1 MHSPR
6 GERKQRESF
15 SVKWKQ
21 VRIGVAALGCVMLI
35 TLLGVYAYA
44 CTYVYLQP
52 SLPTSAQMRNVALKV
67 PLRIYTS
74 TGDLIA
80 QIGAQQRTPVR
91 YDQIP
96 TVVRDAFLAA
106 EDHRFFQESGISLV
120 SIARAALIDLIAGKK
135 VQGGSTITMQAAR
148 NVFLTLDKTFR
159 RKLQESFVT
168 YEMDHEFT
176 KQEIFQLYLN
186 VIFFGQRSYGV
197 AAAAQTYFGKSLDQL
212 TVAEAATLAGI
223 PQAPS
228 LYNPII
234 HPHLAAAR
242 RRYVLQRMLDLGYID
257 AATAQAADDTPVD
270 ASAHAPHVDVN
281 APYVAEMVRQ
291 QMEQWYGPAA
301 ETAGYRVY
309 TTIDGRLQDLA
320 NRAVQLGLLEY
331 DRQQGYRGPI
341 GRTVLAAGA
350 TAAQLEQLVDEYT
363 PIGMLSPAVVVKLGT
378 QDAEV
383 YVRSRGFADIDWSGL
398 SWARKSSGEYA
409 QGPAPKTAAD
419 VLARGD
425 VVYVVADETGH
436 AQLAQVPQAQSA
448 FVALDPD
455 DGAIAAL
462 VGGFDYYSNKFN
474 RATQALR
481 QPGSGFKPFYY
492 SAALADGL
500 TPASTFLNAPVVVGG
515 EGLEA
520 TWRPENDTRSFS
532 GPVRLRVALAHSLN
546 LVSIRLLRDLGLP
559 YVTQYAGR
567 FGFDPKTLPQ
577 NLTLALGTL
586 PVTPLQMATAYSVFA
601 NGGFKVDPYYID
613 HVEDASGKVVWQA
626 APRLACVLCQ
636 QPASL
641 SDLKPEPTPAALLA
655 EADALRG
662 GPGPLPPDRL
672 APQVISPQNDYL
684 MTSML
689 KDVIRFGT
697 GVRALSLNRD
707 DIAGK
712 TGTSNDYR
720 DAWFNGFTPE
730 LEATVWVG
738 YDDDRPLGA
747 GDEGAHT
754 ALPIWIHFMRYALEG
769 VPQWER
775 PMPSGIV
782 TLRISPQT
790 GALVSDESP
799 DGISEVFM
807 ANHLPTAM
815 PGAGTAAPGT
825 QSSSGTPTQS
835 SADSIF

>member
-1 MHSPR
+1 
-6 GERKQRESF
+6 
-15 SVKWKQ
+15 
-21 VRIGVAALGCVMLI
+21 MLI
-35 TLLGVYAYA
+35 TLLGLYVYA
-44 CTYVYLQP
+44 CSYVYLQP
-52 SLPTSAQMRNVALKV
+52 SLPTSAQMRNVELKV

-96 TVVRDAFLAA
+96 PLVREAFLAA
-106 EDHRFFQESGISLV
+106 EDHRFFQEGGFSFLGL
-120 SIARAALIDLIAGKK
+120 ARSALIDAITGRFA
-135 VQGGSTITMQAAR
+135 QGGSTITMQTAR

-159 RKLQESFVT
+159 RKLQESFVVF
-168 YEMDHEFT
+168 EMDHEFT

-197 AAAAQTYFGKSLDQL
+197 AAAAQTYFGKGLDQL
-212 TVAEAATLAGI
+212 TVPEAAMLAGI

-242 RRYVLQRMLDLGYID
+242 RAYVLQRMLDLGYID
-257 AATAQAADDTPVD
+257 AATAETADHTPID
-270 ASAHAPHVDVN
+270 ASAHAPHVDVS

-309 TTIDGRLQDLA
+309 TTIDGRLQPLA

-331 DRQQGYRGPI
+331 DRQQGYRGPV
-341 GRTVLAAGA
+341 GRTVLGA
-350 TAAQLEQLVDEYT
+350 SVTPAQLEQLVDEYT
-363 PIGMLSPAVVVKLGT
+363 PIGMLSPAVVVKVGT
-378 QDAEV
+378 QDAGV

-398 SWARKSSGEYA
+398 SWARKASGEGA
-409 QGPAPKTAAD
+409 SGPAPKTAAD
-419 VLARGD
+419 VVARGD
-425 VVYVVADETGH
+425 VVYVVADKEGH
-436 AQLAQVPQAQSA
+436 AQLAQVPLAQSA
-448 FVALDPD
+448 LVAVDPN

-492 SAALADGL
+492 SAALEDGF

-515 EGLEA
+515 VGLEA

-559 YVTQYAGR
+559 YVSQYVGR
-567 FGFDPKTLPQ
+567 FGFDPKSLPQ

-586 PVTPLQMATAYSVFA
+586 PATPLQMATAYSVFA
-601 NGGFKVDPYYID
+601 NGGFRVQPYYID
-613 HVEDASGKVVWQA
+613 RVEDASGKAVWQA
-626 APRLACVLCQ
+626 APRIACALCAD
-636 QPASL
+636 PASL
-641 SDLKPEPTPAALLA
+641 DDLKPAPNTAALLA

-662 GPGPLPPDRL
+662 GDGPLPPDRL

-684 MTSML
+684 MTSMM
-689 KDVIRFGT
+689 KDVIRYGT
-697 GVRALSLNRD
+697 AVRALSLNRN

-720 DAWFNGFTPE
+720 DAWFNGFTPQ

-738 YDDDRPLGA
+738 YDDNRPLGA

-754 ALPIWIHFMRYALEG
+754 ALPIWIHFMRYALQG
-769 VPQWER
+769 VPQWQR
-775 PMPSGIV
+775 AMPTGIV
-782 TLRISPQT
+782 TLRVSPQS
-790 GALVSDESP
+790 GALVSDENP
-799 DGISEVFM
+799 EGMPEVFM
-807 ANHLPTAM
+807 ANHLPTAAP
-815 PGAGTAAPGT
+815 PGQGSTAQGT
-825 QSSSGTPTQS
+825 QTQS
-835 SADSIF
+835 GAESIF

>member
-1 MHSPR
+1 M
-6 GERKQRESF
+6 
-15 SVKWKQ
+15 KWKQ
-21 VRIGVAALGCVMLI
+21 VRIGVAALGGVMLI
-35 TLLGVYAYA
+35 TLLGLYMYA
-44 CTYVYLQP
+44 CSYLYLQP

-80 QIGAQQRTPVR
+80 QIGTQQRTPVR

-96 TVVRDAFLAA
+96 PLVREAFLSA
-106 EDHRFFQESGISLV
+106 EDHRFFQEGGFSFLGL
-120 SIARAALIDLIAGKK
+120 ARSAIVDAITGHFA
-135 VQGGSTITMQAAR
+135 QGGSTITMQTAR
-148 NVFLTLDKTFR
+148 NVFLTLDKTWR
-159 RKLQESFVT
+159 RKLQESYVVF
-168 YEMDHEFT
+168 EMDHEFT

-186 VIFFGQRSYGV
+186 YIFFGQRSYGV
-197 AAAAQTYFGKSLDQL
+197 AAAAQTYFGKSLEQL
-212 TVAEAATLAGI
+212 TVPEAAMLAGI

-242 RRYVLQRMLDLGYID
+242 RAYVLQRMLDLGYID
-257 AATAQAADDTPVD
+257 AATAQAANHTPID

-309 TTIDGRLQDLA
+309 TTVDGRLQALA
-320 NRAVQLGLLEY
+320 NRAVQLGLIEY
-331 DRQQGYRGPI
+331 DRQQGWRGPI
-341 GRTVLAAGA
+341 GRTVLTADA

-363 PIGMLSPAVVVKLGT
+363 PIGILSPAVVVKLGN

-383 YVRSRGFADIDWSGL
+383 YVRSRGFAAIDWNGL
-398 SWARKSSGEYA
+398 SWARKTVGEDA
-409 QGPAPKTAAD
+409 LGANPKTAAD
-419 VLARGD
+419 VLAQGD
-425 VVYVVADETGH
+425 VVYVVADKQGH

-448 FVALDPD
+448 FVALDPN
-455 DGAIAAL
+455 DGAVAAL
-462 VGGFDYYSNKFN
+462 VGGFDYFSNKFD
-474 RATQALR
+474 RAVQALR
-481 QPGSGFKPFYY
+481 LPGSGFKPFFY
-492 SAALADGL
+492 SSALEDGF
-500 TPASTFLNAPVVVGG
+500 TPASTLLNAPVVVGG
-515 EGLEA
+515 NGLET

-559 YVTQYAGR
+559 YVSQYVSR

-586 PVTPLQMATAYSVFA
+586 PATPLQMAAAYSVFA

-613 HVEDASGKVVWQA
+613 RVEDASGKVVFQA
-626 APRLACVLCQ
+626 APRIACALCA

-641 SDLKPEPTPAALLA
+641 SDLKPAPTAAALLA
-655 EADALRG
+655 EGDALRG
-662 GPGPLPPDRL
+662 GAGPLPPSRL

-684 MTSML
+684 MTSMM
-689 KDVIRFGT
+689 KDVIKYGT
-697 GVRALSLNRD
+697 AVRALSLNRA

-720 DAWFNGFTPE
+720 DAWFNGYTPE

-738 YDDDRPLGA
+738 YDDNRPLGA

-754 ALPIWIHFMRYALEG
+754 ALPIWMHFMRYALQG
-769 VPQWER
+769 VPQWQR
-775 PMPSGIV
+775 PMPTGIV
-782 TLRISPQT
+782 TLRVSPQS

-799 DGISEVFM
+799 DGIPEVFM
-807 ANHLPTAM
+807 ANHLPIVA
-815 PGAGTAAPGT
+815 PGAGSTAQGT
-825 QSSSGTPTQS
+825 QNQTTG
-835 SADSIF
+835 AESIF

>member
-6 GERKQRESF
+6 GERKQREQF

-21 VRIGVAALGCVMLI
+21 VRVPAAALGGVMLV
-35 TLLGVYAYA
+35 TLLALYVYA
-44 CTYVYLQP
+44 CSYVYLQP
-52 SLPTSAQMRNVALKV
+52 SLPTSAQMRSVELKV

-74 TGDLIA
+74 SGDLIA

-96 TVVRDAFLAA
+96 PLLRDAFLAA
-106 EDHRFFQESGISLV
+106 EDHRFFQESGISLL
-120 SIARAALIDLIAGKK
+120 SIARAAIVDLIAGKK

-148 NVFLTLDKTFR
+148 NMFLTLDKTFR
-159 RKLQESFVT
+159 RKLQETFVT

-176 KQEIFQLYLN
+176 KEEIFQLYLN
-186 VIFFGQRSYGV
+186 KIFFGQRSYGV
-197 AAAAQTYFGKSLDQL
+197 AAAAQTYFGKGLDQL

-234 HPHLAAAR
+234 HPHLAVAR
-242 RRYVLQRMLDLGYID
+242 RSYVLQRMLDLGYID
-257 AATAQAADDTPVD
+257 AATAQTANHTAMD
-270 ASAHAPHVDVN
+270 ARLHAPHVDVD
-281 APYVAEMVRQ
+281 APYMAEMVRQ
-291 QMEQWYGPAA
+291 QMERWYGPAA

-309 TTIDGRLQDLA
+309 TTVDGRLQALA
-320 NRAVQLGLLEY
+320 NRAVQLGLIEY
-331 DRQQGYRGPI
+331 DRQQGWRGPI
-341 GRTVLAAGA
+341 GRTVLAASA
-350 TAAQLEQLVDEYT
+350 TSAQLEQLVDEYT
-363 PIGMLSPAVVVKLGT
+363 PIGMLAPAVVVTVGT

-383 YVRSRGFADIDWSGL
+383 YVRSRGFADIDWNGL
-398 SWARKSSGEYA
+398 SWGRKALGEDA
-409 QGPAPKTAAD
+409 LGPNPKTAAD
-419 VLARGD
+419 VVARGD
-425 VVYVVADETGH
+425 VVYVVADKLGH
-436 AQLAQVPQAQSA
+436 AQLAQVPLAQSA
-448 FVALDPD
+448 FVALDPN

-462 VGGFDYYSNKFN
+462 VGGFDYFSNKFD
-474 RATQALR
+474 RAIQAERL
-481 QPGSGFKPFYY
+481 PGSGFKPFFY
-492 SAALADGL
+492 SAALDDGY
-500 TPASTFLNAPVVVGG
+500 TPASTLLNAPVVTGG

-546 LVSIRLLRDLGLP
+546 LVSIRLLRDIGLP
-559 YVTQYAGR
+559 YVSQYVSR

-586 PVTPLQMATAYSVFA
+586 RATPLQMATAYSVFA
-601 NGGFKVDPYYID
+601 NGGFKVEPYYLD
-613 HVEDASGKVVWQA
+613 RVEDSSGKVVWQA
-626 APRLACVLCQ
+626 AARIACAPCAHPATLA
-636 QPASL
+636 
-641 SDLKPEPTPAALLA
+641 DLKPAPTAAALLA
-655 EADALRG
+655 EGDALRG
-662 GPGPLPPDRL
+662 GMGALPPDRL

-684 MTSML
+684 MTSMM
-689 KDVIRFGT
+689 KDVIRYGT
-697 GVRALSLNRD
+697 AVKALSLNRD

-720 DAWFNGFTPE
+720 DAWFNGYTPQ

-754 ALPIWIHFMRYALEG
+754 ALPIWIHFMRYALQG
-769 VPQWER
+769 VPQWQR
-775 PMPSGIV
+775 PTPTGIV
-782 TLRISPQT
+782 TLRVSAQT

-799 DGISEVFM
+799 DGIAEVFM
-807 ANHLPTAM
+807 ANHLPTAA
-815 PGAGTAAPGT
+815 PGASAATPGR
-825 QSSSGTPTQS
+825 QTQS

>member
-1 MHSPR
+1 
-6 GERKQRESF
+6 
-15 SVKWKQ
+15 VKWKQ
-21 VRIGVAALGCVMLI
+21 VRIAAAALGGVMLV
-35 TLLGVYAYA
+35 TLLGLYLYA
-44 CTYVYLQP
+44 CSYLYLRP

-80 QIGAQQRTPVR
+80 QIGTQQRTPVR

-96 TVVRDAFLAA
+96 PLVREAFLSA
-106 EDHRFFQESGISLV
+106 EDHRFFQEGGFSFLGL
-120 SIARAALIDLIAGKK
+120 ARSAIVDAITGHFA
-135 VQGGSTITMQAAR
+135 QGGSTITMQTAR
-148 NVFLTLDKTFR
+148 NVFLTLDKTWR
-159 RKLQESFVT
+159 RKLQESYVVF
-168 YEMDHEFT
+168 EMDHEFT

-186 VIFFGQRSYGV
+186 YIFFGQRSYGV

-212 TVAEAATLAGI
+212 TVPEAAMLAGI

-242 RRYVLQRMLDLGYID
+242 RAYVLQRMLDLDYID
-257 AATAQAADDTPVD
+257 AATAQAANHTPIE

-309 TTIDGRLQDLA
+309 TTVDGRLQVLA
-320 NRAVQLGLLEY
+320 NRAVQLGLIEY
-331 DRQQGYRGPI
+331 DRQQGWRGPI
-341 GRTVLAAGA
+341 GRTVLTADA
-350 TAAQLEQLVDEYT
+350 TPTQLEQLVDEYT
-363 PIGMLSPAVVVKLGT
+363 PIGILSPAVVVKVGNH
-378 QDAEV
+378 DAKV
-383 YVRSRGFADIDWSGL
+383 YVRSRGFAEIDWDGL
-398 SWARKSSGEYA
+398 SWARKALGEDA
-409 QGPAPKTAAD
+409 LGANPKTAAD
-419 VLARGD
+419 VLAGGD
-425 VVYVVADETGH
+425 VVYVVADKEGH

-448 FVALDPD
+448 FIAMDPN

-462 VGGFDYYSNKFN
+462 VGGFDYFSNKFN
-474 RATQALR
+474 RAVQAQRL
-481 QPGSGFKPFYY
+481 PGSGFKPFFY
-492 SAALADGL
+492 SSALEDGF
-500 TPASTFLNAPVVVGG
+500 TPASTLLNAPVVVGG
-515 EGLEA
+515 NGLET

-559 YVTQYAGR
+559 YVSQYVSR

-586 PVTPLQMATAYSVFA
+586 PATPLQMATAYSVFA
-601 NGGFKVDPYYID
+601 NGGFKVDPYYVD
-613 HVEDASGKVVWQA
+613 RVEDASGKVVWQA
-626 APRLACVLCQ
+626 APRLACALCA

-641 SDLKPEPTPAALLA
+641 SDLKPAPTAAALLA
-655 EADALRG
+655 EGDALRG
-662 GPGPLPPDRL
+662 GAGPLPPSRL

-684 MTSML
+684 MTSMM
-689 KDVIRFGT
+689 KDVIKYGT
-697 GVRALSLNRD
+697 AVRALSLNRD

-720 DAWFNGFTPE
+720 DAWFNGYTPE

-738 YDDDRPLGA
+738 YDDNRPLGA

-754 ALPIWIHFMRYALEG
+754 ALPIWMHFMRYALQG
-769 VPQWER
+769 VPEWRR
-775 PMPSGIV
+775 PMPTGIV
-782 TLRISPQT
+782 TLRVSPQS

-799 DGISEVFM
+799 EGIPEVFM
-807 ANHLPTAM
+807 ANHLPTAA
-815 PGAGTAAPGT
+815 PGAGATAQGT
-825 QSSSGTPTQS
+825 QTQS
-835 SADSIF
+835 GAESIF

>member
-21 VRIGVAALGCVMLI
+21 VRIPVAALGGVMLI
-35 TLLGVYAYA
+35 TLLGVYLYA
-44 CTYVYLQP
+44 CSYVYLEP
-52 SLPTSAQMRNVALKV
+52 SLPTSAQMRNVELKV

-80 QIGAQQRTPVR
+80 QIGEQQRTPVR
-91 YDQIP
+91 YEQIP
-96 TVVRDAFLAA
+96 PLLRNAFLAA
-106 EDHRFFQESGISLV
+106 EDHRFFQESGISLLA
-120 SIARAALIDLIAGKK
+120 IARAALVDLIAGKK

-148 NVFLTLDKTFR
+148 NMFLTLDKTFR
-159 RKLQESFVT
+159 RKLQETFVT
-168 YEMDHEFT
+168 YAMDHEFT

-186 VIFFGQRSYGV
+186 KIFFGQRSYGV

-234 HPHLAAAR
+234 HPHLAEAR
-242 RRYVLQRMLDLGYID
+242 RSYVLTRMLALGYID
-257 AATAQAADDTPVD
+257 AATAEAADHSPMD
-270 ASAHAPHVDVN
+270 ASAHAPHVDVD

-309 TTIDGRLQDLA
+309 TSVDGRLQSLA
-320 NRAVQLGLLEY
+320 NRAVQLGLIEY
-331 DRQQGYRGPI
+331 DRQQGWRGPI
-341 GRTVLAAGA
+341 GRSVLGAGV
-350 TAAQLEQLVDEYT
+350 TPAQLEQLVDEYT
-363 PIGMLSPAVVVKLGT
+363 PIGMLSPAVVVKVGT
-378 QDAEV
+378 QDAGV
-383 YVRSRGFADIDWSGL
+383 YVRSRGFADVDWNGL
-398 SWARKSSGEYA
+398 SWARKSLGEDA
-409 QGPAPKTAAD
+409 LGPAPKTAAD

-425 VVYVVADETGH
+425 VVYVIADKEGH

-448 FVALDPD
+448 FVALDPN

-462 VGGFDYYSNKFN
+462 VGGFDYFSNQFD
-474 RATQALR
+474 RAVQAERL
-481 QPGSGFKPFYY
+481 PGSGFKPFYY
-492 SAALADGL
+492 SSALEDGF
-500 TPASTFLNAPVVVGG
+500 TPASALLNAPVVVGG
-515 EGLEA
+515 QGLEA

-559 YVTQYAGR
+559 YVSQFVSR

-613 HVEDASGKVVWQA
+613 RIVDASGKVIWQA
-626 APRLACVLCQ
+626 APRIACALCAE
-636 QPASL
+636 PASL
-641 SDLKPEPTPAALLA
+641 SELKPAPTAAALLA

-662 GPGPLPPDRL
+662 GTGPLPPDRL
-672 APQVISPQNDYL
+672 APEVISPQNDYL
-684 MTSML
+684 MTSMMR
-689 KDVIRFGT
+689 DVIKYGT
-697 GVRALSLNRD
+697 AVRALSLNRN

-738 YDDDRPLGA
+738 YDDNRPLGA

-754 ALPIWIHFMRYALEG
+754 ALPIWMHFMRYALQG
-769 VPQWER
+769 VPQWQR
-775 PMPSGIV
+775 PMPPGIV

-799 DGISEVFM
+799 EGIPEVFM
-807 ANHLPTAM
+807 ANHLPTAVAAA
-815 PGAGTAAPGT
+815 GAAAQGT
-825 QSSSGTPTQS
+825 QTQPG
-835 SADSIF
+835 ADSIF

>member
-6 GERKQRESF
+6 RERKQRESF
-15 SVKWKQ
+15 SVKWKH
-21 VRIGVAALGCVMLI
+21 VRIPAALLGGVMLV
-35 TLLGVYAYA
+35 TLLGVYLYA
-44 CTYVYLQP
+44 CSYVYLEP
-52 SLPTSAQMRNVALKV
+52 SLPTSAQMRNVELKV
-67 PLRIYTS
+67 PLRIYTA

-80 QIGAQQRTPVR
+80 QIGTQQRTPVR

-96 TVVRDAFLAA
+96 PLVREAFLAA
-106 EDHRFFQESGISLV
+106 EDHRFFQESGISLIG
-120 SIARAALIDLIAGKK
+120 IARSALVDLIAGKK
-135 VQGGSTITMQAAR
+135 VQGGSTITQQAAR
-148 NVFLTLDKTFR
+148 NVFLTLDKTWR
-159 RKLQESFVT
+159 RKLQETFVT
-168 YEMDHEFT
+168 FEMDREFT

-212 TVAEAATLAGI
+212 TIAEAATLAGM

-242 RRYVLQRMLDLGYID
+242 RAYVLQRMLDLGYID
-257 AATAQAADDTPVD
+257 AATAQAADRTPMD

-281 APYVAEMVRQ
+281 APYVGEMVRQ
-291 QMEQWYGPAA
+291 QMERWYGPAA

-309 TTIDGRLQDLA
+309 TTIDGRLQALA

-331 DRQQGYRGPI
+331 DRQKGWRGPI
-341 GRTVLAAGA
+341 GRTVLASGS
-350 TAAQLEQLVDEYT
+350 TPAQLEQLVDEYT

-378 QDAEV
+378 QDAQV

-398 SWARKSSGEYA
+398 SWARKELSEDAS
-409 QGPAPKTAAD
+409 GPAPKTAAD
-419 VLARGD
+419 VVAAGD
-425 VVYVVADETGH
+425 VVYVLADKQGH

-448 FVALDPD
+448 LVALDPN

-462 VGGFDYYSNKFN
+462 VGGFDYFSNKFDH
-474 RATQALR
+474 AIQAQR

-492 SAALADGL
+492 SSALEDGF
-500 TPASTFLNAPVVVGG
+500 TPASALLNAPVVVGG

-546 LVSIRLLRDLGLP
+546 LVSIRLLRELGLP
-559 YVTQYAGR
+559 YVSQYVSR

-586 PVTPLQMATAYSVFA
+586 PATPLQMASAYSVFA
-601 NGGFKVDPYYID
+601 NGGFRVQPYYIAR
-613 HVEDASGKVVWQA
+613 VENASGNVVWQA
-626 APRLACVLCQ
+626 APQIACQRCNSLAE
-636 QPASL
+636 
-641 SDLKPEPTPAALLA
+641 SDLKPQPTQAALPAAGDDLSA
-655 EADALRG
+655 GA
-662 GPGPLPPDRL
+662 GPLPPERL
-672 APQVISPQNDYL
+672 APRVISAQNDYL
-684 MTSML
+684 MTSMM
-689 KDVIRFGT
+689 KDVIRYGT
-697 GVRALSLNRD
+697 AVRALSLNRA

-720 DAWFNGFTPE
+720 DAWFNGYTPE

-738 YDDDRPLGA
+738 YDDNRPLGP

-754 ALPIWIHFMRYALEG
+754 ALPIWMHFMRYALEG
-769 VPQWER
+769 VPQWQR
-775 PMPSGIV
+775 PMPPGIV
-782 TLRISPQT
+782 TLRVSPQT

-799 DGISEVFM
+799 DGIAEVFM
-807 ANHLPTAM
+807 ANHLPTAA
-815 PGAGTAAPGT
+815 PAGASSPTAQGSQT
-825 QSSSGTPTQS
+825 QSG
-835 SADSIF
+835 ADSIF

>member
-15 SVKWKQ
+15 SVKWKH
-21 VRIGVAALGCVMLI
+21 VRIAAAALGGVMLI
-35 TLLGVYAYA
+35 TLLGLYMYA
-44 CTYVYLQP
+44 CSYLYLQP
-52 SLPTSAQMRNVALKV
+52 SLPTSAQMRNVELKV

-80 QIGAQQRTPVR
+80 QIGTQQRTPVR
-91 YDQIP
+91 YEQIP
-96 TVVRDAFLAA
+96 PLVREAFLAA
-106 EDHRFFQESGISLV
+106 EDHRFFQEGGFSFLGL
-120 SIARAALIDLIAGKK
+120 ARSALIDAITGRFA
-135 VQGGSTITMQAAR
+135 QGGSTITMQTAR
-148 NVFLTLDKTFR
+148 NVFLTLDKTWR
-159 RKLQESFVT
+159 RKLQESYVVF
-168 YEMDHEFT
+168 EMDHEFT

-212 TVAEAATLAGI
+212 TVPEAAMLAGI

-242 RRYVLQRMLDLGYID
+242 RAYVLQRMLDLGYID
-257 AATAQAADDTPVD
+257 ATAAEAANHTAID

-281 APYVAEMVRQ
+281 APYVAEMVRL

-309 TTIDGRLQDLA
+309 TTIDGRLQSLA
-320 NRAVQLGLLEY
+320 NRAVQVGLMEY
-331 DRQQGYRGPI
+331 DRQHGWRGPI
-341 GRTVLAAGA
+341 GRTVLAAG
-350 TAAQLEQLVDEYT
+350 TTPAQLEQLVDEYT
-363 PIGMLSPAVVVKLGT
+363 PIGILSPAVVVKVGT
-378 QDAEV
+378 QDAGV

-398 SWARKSSGEYA
+398 SWARKTLSEDA
-409 QGPAPKTAAD
+409 MGPAPKTAAD
-419 VLARGD
+419 VVARGD
-425 VVYVVADETGH
+425 VVYVVADKEGH

-448 FVALDPD
+448 LVALDPD

-462 VGGFDYYSNKFN
+462 VGGFDYFTNKFD
-474 RATQALR
+474 RAVQAQRL
-481 QPGSGFKPFYY
+481 PGSGFKPFYY
-492 SAALADGL
+492 SSALEDGY
-500 TPASTFLNAPVVVGG
+500 TPASALLNAPVVVGG

-546 LVSIRLLRDLGLP
+546 LVSIRLLRDLGLQ
-559 YVTQYAGR
+559 YVSQYVSR

-586 PVTPLQMATAYSVFA
+586 PATPLQMATAYSVFA
-601 NGGFKVDPYYID
+601 NGGFKVEPYYMAR
-613 HVEDASGKVVWQA
+613 VENASGKVVWQP
-626 APRLACVLCQ
+626 APRVAGALCAGS
-636 QPASL
+636 ASL
-641 SDLKPEPTPAALLA
+641 SDLKPATATATAFLA
-655 EADALRG
+655 QADGLRSCA
-662 GPGPLPPDRL
+662 GPLPPDQL
-672 APQVISPQNDYL
+672 APEVISPQNDYL
-684 MTSML
+684 MTSMM
-689 KDVIRFGT
+689 KDVIRYGT
-697 GVRALSLNRD
+697 AVRALSLNRD

-720 DAWFNGFTPE
+720 DAWFNGYTPG

-738 YDDDRPLGA
+738 YDDDHPLGQ

-754 ALPIWIHFMRYALEG
+754 ALPIWMDFMRYALEG
-769 VPQWER
+769 VPQRQR
-775 PMPSGIV
+775 PVPTGIV

-799 DGISEVFM
+799 DGIPEVFM
-807 ANHLPTAM
+807 ANHLPTAA
-815 PGAGTAAPGT
+815 PGAGSTAQGT
-825 QSSSGTPTQS
+825 QTQS
-835 SADSIF
+835 GGESIF

>member
-6 GERKQRESF
+6 RERKQRESF

-21 VRIGVAALGCVMLI
+21 VRISLAALGSVMLV
-35 TLLGVYAYA
+35 TLLAGYLYA
-44 CTYVYLQP
+44 CSYLYLEP
-52 SLPTSAQMRNVALKV
+52 SLPTAAQMRNVELKV

-80 QIGAQQRTPVR
+80 QIGAEQRTPVR

-96 TVVRDAFLAA
+96 PLVREAFLAA
-106 EDHRFFQESGISLV
+106 EDHRFFQESGISPL
-120 SIARAALIDLIAGKK
+120 SLARAAIVDLIAGRK

-148 NVFLTLDKTFR
+148 NVFLTLDKTWR
-159 RKLQESFVT
+159 RKLQESFVVFK
-168 YEMDHEFT
+168 MDRELT
-176 KQEIFQLYLN
+176 KAEIFQLYLN

-242 RRYVLQRMLDLGYID
+242 RSYVLQRMLDLGYID
-257 AATAQAADDTPVD
+257 AATAQAADHSAVD
-270 ASAHAPHVDVN
+270 ASAHAPHVDVS
-281 APYVAEMVRQ
+281 APYVAELVRQ

-309 TTIDGRLQDLA
+309 TTVDGRLQSIA
-320 NRAVQLGLLEY
+320 NRAVQLGLIEY
-331 DRQQGYRGPI
+331 DRQRGWRGPL
-341 GRTVLAAGA
+341 GRTVLAANA
-350 TAAQLEQLVDEYT
+350 TPAQLEQLVGEYA
-363 PIGMLSPAVVVKLGT
+363 PIGILSPAVVVSLGT
-378 QDAEV
+378 QSAEV
-383 YVRSRGFADIDWSGL
+383 YVRSRGFAQIDWSGL
-398 SWARKSSGEYA
+398 SWARKALNDDGL
-409 QGPAPKTAAD
+409 GPQPKTAAD
-419 VLARGD
+419 VIAPGD
-425 VVYVVADETGH
+425 VVYVVADGAGH

-462 VGGFDYYSNKFN
+462 VGGFDYFSNKFD
-474 RATQALR
+474 RATQAQR
-481 QPGSGFKPFYY
+481 QPGSGFKPFFY
-492 SAALADGL
+492 SAALDDGF
-500 TPASTFLNAPVVVGG
+500 TPASTILNAPVVVGAP
-515 EGLEA
+515 GLEA

-546 LVSIRLLRDLGLP
+546 LVSIRLMRDLGLP
-559 YVTQYAGR
+559 YVSQYVSR
-567 FGFDPKTLPQ
+567 FGFDPKILPQ
-577 NLTLALGTL
+577 DLTLALGTL
-586 PVTPLQMATAYSVFA
+586 PATPLQMAAAYSVFA
-601 NGGFKVDPYYID
+601 NGGFKVEPYYVNRI
-613 HVEDASGKVVWQA
+613 EDASGKVIWQA
-626 APRLACVLCQ
+626 APRIACALCDNPPSLDGPK
-636 QPASL
+636 PAA
-641 SDLKPEPTPAALLA
+641 TPAARL
-655 EADALRG
+655 EQADFSPG
-662 GPGPLPPDRL
+662 GAGPLPPNRL
-672 APQVISPQNDYL
+672 APRVISQQNDYL
-684 MTSML
+684 MTSMM
-689 KDVIRFGT
+689 KDVIKYGT
-697 GVRALSLNRD
+697 AVRALSLNRA

-720 DAWFNGFTPE
+720 DAWFNGYTPG

-738 YDDDRPLGA
+738 YDDNRPLGA

-754 ALPIWIHFMRYALEG
+754 ALPIWVDFMRYALAG
-769 VPQWER
+769 VPQWQR
-775 PMPSGIV
+775 PMPPGIV

-807 ANHLPTAM
+807 ANHLPSAAP
-815 PGAGTAAPGT
+815 PGAAPTVRGT
-825 QSSSGTPTQS
+825 QSQSG
-835 SADSIF
+835 ADSIF

>member
-1 MHSPR
+1 M
-6 GERKQRESF
+6 
-15 SVKWKQ
+15 KWKQ
-21 VRIGVAALGCVMLI
+21 VRITVAALGGVMLI
-35 TLLGVYAYA
+35 TLLGVYLYA
-44 CTYVYLQP
+44 CSYVYLEP
-52 SLPTSAQMRNVALKV
+52 SLPTPAQMRNVALKV

-80 QIGAQQRTPVR
+80 QIGEQQRTPVR

-96 TVVRDAFLAA
+96 PLVRQAFLAA
-106 EDHRFFQESGISLV
+106 EDHRFFQESGISLL
-120 SIARAALIDLIAGKK
+120 SIARAAIVDLIAGRK

-148 NVFLTLDKTFR
+148 NMFLTLDKTFR
-159 RKLQESFVT
+159 RKLQETFVT
-168 YEMDHEFT
+168 YEMDHEFS
-176 KQEIFQLYLN
+176 KAEIFQLYLN

-242 RRYVLQRMLDLGYID
+242 RSYVLQRMLDLGYID
-257 AATAQAADDTPVD
+257 AATAEAANHTPID
-270 ASAHAPHVDVN
+270 ARAHAPRVDVS
-281 APYVAEMVRQ
+281 APYVAEMVRE

-309 TTIDGRLQDLA
+309 TTIDGRLQSIA
-320 NRAVQLGLLEY
+320 NRAVQLGLIEY
-331 DRQQGYRGPI
+331 DRQQGWRGPI
-341 GRTVLAAGA
+341 GRTVLGSNV
-350 TAAQLEQLVDEYT
+350 TPAQLEQLVDEYT
-363 PIGMLSPAVVVKLGT
+363 PIGILSPAVVVTVGA
-378 QDAEV
+378 QNAQV
-383 YVRSRGFADIDWSGL
+383 YVRSRGFADIDWNGL
-398 SWARKSSGEYA
+398 SWARKALAENA
-409 QGPAPKTAAD
+409 LGPAPKTAAD
-419 VLARGD
+419 VIARGD
-425 VVYVVADETGH
+425 VVYVIADKAGH

-448 FVALDPD
+448 FVALDPN
-455 DGAIAAL
+455 DGALAAL
-462 VGGFDYYSNKFN
+462 VGGFDYYTNKFN

-492 SAALADGL
+492 SAALEDGL

-515 EGLEA
+515 QGLEA

-559 YVTQYAGR
+559 YVSQYVSR

-586 PVTPLQMATAYSVFA
+586 PVTPLQMATAYSTFA
-601 NGGFKVDPYYID
+601 NGGFKVEPYYID
-613 HVEDASGKVVWQA
+613 RVEDASDKVVWQA
-626 APRLACVLCQ
+626 APRIACALCAE
-636 QPASL
+636 PAPL
-641 SDLKPEPTPAALLA
+641 SELKPAPNAAALLA
-655 EADALRG
+655 EEDALRG
-662 GPGPLPPDRL
+662 GAGPLPPSRL

-684 MTSML
+684 MTSMME
-689 KDVIRFGT
+689 DVIKYGT
-697 GVRALSLNRD
+697 GVRALSLNRN

-720 DAWFNGFTPE
+720 DAWFNGFTPD

-738 YDDDRPLGA
+738 YDDNRPLGA

-754 ALPIWIHFMRYALEG
+754 ALPIWIHFMRYALQG
-769 VPQWER
+769 VPQWQR
-775 PMPSGIV
+775 SMPPGIV
-782 TLRISPQT
+782 TLRVSPQT
-790 GALVSDESP
+790 GALVSDENP

-807 ANHLPTAM
+807 ANHLPA
-815 PGAGTAAPGT
+815 AAPGGAGSRIRGT
-825 QSSSGTPTQS
+825 QSQSG
-835 SADSIF
+835 ADSIF

>member
-15 SVKWKQ
+15 SVKWKH
-21 VRIGVAALGCVMLI
+21 VRIAAAALGGVMLI
-35 TLLGVYAYA
+35 TLLGLYMYA
-44 CTYVYLQP
+44 CSYLYLQP

-80 QIGAQQRTPVR
+80 QIGTQQRTPVR

-96 TVVRDAFLAA
+96 PLVREAFLSA
-106 EDHRFFQESGISLV
+106 EDHRFFQEGGFSFLGL
-120 SIARAALIDLIAGKK
+120 ARSAIVDAITGHFA
-135 VQGGSTITMQAAR
+135 QGGSTITMQTAR
-148 NVFLTLDKTFR
+148 NVFLTLDKTWR
-159 RKLQESFVT
+159 RKLQESYVVF
-168 YEMDHEFT
+168 EMDHEFT

-186 VIFFGQRSYGV
+186 YIFFGQRSYGV
-197 AAAAQTYFGKSLDQL
+197 AAAAQTYFGKGLDQL
-212 TVAEAATLAGI
+212 TVPEAAMLAGI

-242 RRYVLQRMLDLGYID
+242 RAYVLQRMLDLGYID
-257 AATAQAADDTPVD
+257 AATAQAANHTPID

-309 TTIDGRLQDLA
+309 TTVDGRLQALA
-320 NRAVQLGLLEY
+320 NRAVQLGLIEY
-331 DRQQGYRGPI
+331 DRQQGWRGPI
-341 GRTVLAAGA
+341 GRTVLTADA
-350 TAAQLEQLVDEYT
+350 TPAQLEQLVDEYT
-363 PIGMLSPAVVVKLGT
+363 PIGMLSPAVVVKLGN
-378 QDAEV
+378 QDAQV
-383 YVRSRGFADIDWSGL
+383 YVRSRGFAAIDWSGL
-398 SWARKSSGEYA
+398 SWARKTLGEDA
-409 QGPAPKTAAD
+409 LGANPKTAAD
-419 VLARGD
+419 VLAPGD
-425 VVYVVADETGH
+425 VVYVVADKAGH

-448 FVALDPD
+448 FVALDPN

-462 VGGFDYYSNKFN
+462 VGGFDYFSNKFD
-474 RATQALR
+474 RAVQAQRL
-481 QPGSGFKPFYY
+481 PGSGFKPFFY
-492 SAALADGL
+492 SSALEDGF
-500 TPASTFLNAPVVVGG
+500 TPASTLLNAPVVVGG
-515 EGLEA
+515 NGLET

-546 LVSIRLLRDLGLP
+546 LVSIRLLRDIGLP
-559 YVTQYAGR
+559 YVSQYVSR

-586 PVTPLQMATAYSVFA
+586 PATPLQMATAYSVFA

-613 HVEDASGKVVWQA
+613 RVEDASGKAVWQA
-626 APRLACVLCQ
+626 APRIACALCV
-636 QPASL
+636 QPAEL
-641 SDLKPEPTPAALLA
+641 SDLKPAATAAATLA
-655 EADALRG
+655 EGDALRG
-662 GPGPLPPDRL
+662 GVGPLPPARL

-684 MTSML
+684 MTSMM
-689 KDVIRFGT
+689 KDVIRYGT
-697 GVRALSLNRD
+697 AVRALSLNRN

-720 DAWFNGFTPE
+720 DAWFNGYTPE

-738 YDDDRPLGA
+738 YDDNRPLGA

-754 ALPIWIHFMRYALEG
+754 ALPIWMHFMRYALQG
-769 VPQWER
+769 VPQWQR
-775 PMPSGIV
+775 PMPTGIV
-782 TLRISPQT
+782 TLRVSPQS

-799 DGISEVFM
+799 DGIPEVFM
-807 ANHLPTAM
+807 ASHLPTA
-815 PGAGTAAPGT
+815 AAPGSGATAQGT
-825 QSSSGTPTQS
+825 QNQSG
-835 SADSIF
+835 AESIF

>member
-6 GERKQRESF
+6 RERKQRESF

-21 VRIGVAALGCVMLI
+21 VRIPAAVLGGVMLV

-44 CTYVYLQP
+44 CSYVYLQP
-52 SLPTSAQMRNVALKV
+52 SLPTSAQMRNVELKV
-67 PLRIYTS
+67 PLRIYTT

-80 QIGAQQRTPVR
+80 QIGEQQRTPVR
-91 YDQIP
+91 YEQIP
-96 TVVRDAFLAA
+96 PLVRDAFLAA
-106 EDHRFFQESGISLV
+106 EDHRFFQESGISLLA
-120 SIARAALIDLIAGKK
+120 IARAALVDLIAGKK

-148 NVFLTLDKTFR
+148 NMFLTLDKTFR
-159 RKLQESFVT
+159 RKLQETFVT
-168 YEMDHEFT
+168 YAMDHEFT

-186 VIFFGQRSYGV
+186 KIFFGQRSYGV
-197 AAAAQTYFGKSLDQL
+197 AAAAQTYFGKTLDQL

-257 AATAQAADDTPVD
+257 AAAAQAANNAPMD
-270 ASAHAPHVDVN
+270 ATLHAPHVDVD
-281 APYVAEMVRQ
+281 APYVAELVRQ

-309 TTIDGRLQDLA
+309 TTIDGRLQALA
-320 NRAVQLGLLEY
+320 NRAVQLGLIEY
-331 DRQQGYRGPI
+331 DRQQGWRGPI
-341 GRTVLAAGA
+341 GRTVLGA
-350 TAAQLEQLVDEYT
+350 EVTPAQLEQLVDEYT
-363 PIGMLSPAVVVKLGT
+363 PIGMLTPAVVVKVGT
-378 QDAEV
+378 QDAGI
-383 YVRSRGFADIDWSGL
+383 YVRSRGFADIDWNGL
-398 SWARKSSGEYA
+398 SWARKSLGEDA
-409 QGPAPKTAAD
+409 WGPAPKTAAD
-419 VLARGD
+419 VVARGD
-425 VVYVVADETGH
+425 VVYVVADKEGH

-448 FVALDPD
+448 FVALDPN

-462 VGGFDYYSNKFN
+462 VGGFDYFSNKFD
-474 RATQALR
+474 RAVQAQR

-492 SAALADGL
+492 SSALEDGF
-500 TPASTFLNAPVVVGG
+500 TPASALLNAPVVVGG
-515 EGLEA
+515 QGLEA

-546 LVSIRLLRDLGLP
+546 LVSIRLMRDLGLP
-559 YVTQYAGR
+559 YVSQYAGR

-586 PVTPLQMATAYSVFA
+586 PATPLQMATAYSVFA
-601 NGGFKVDPYYID
+601 NGGFKVDPYYIGR
-613 HVEDASGKVVWQA
+613 VEDASDKVVWQA
-626 APRLACVLCQ
+626 APRIACALCTD
-636 QPASL
+636 PAAL
-641 SDLKPEPTPAALLA
+641 SDLKPAPTAAAMLA

-662 GPGPLPPDRL
+662 GPGPLPADRL

-684 MTSML
+684 MTSMM
-689 KDVIRFGT
+689 KDVIKYGT
-697 GVRALSLNRD
+697 GVRARSLNRD

-720 DAWFNGFTPE
+720 DAWFNGYTPN

-738 YDDDRPLGA
+738 YDDNRPLGA

-754 ALPIWIHFMRYALEG
+754 ALPIWLHFMRYALAG
-769 VPQWER
+769 VPQWQR
-775 PMPSGIV
+775 PMPPGIV
-782 TLRISPQT
+782 TLRVSPQT
-790 GALVSDESP
+790 GALVSDENP
-799 DGISEVFM
+799 DGIPEVFM
-807 ANHLPTAM
+807 ATHLPTAASA
-815 PGAGTAAPGT
+815 AGSTAQGT
-825 QSSSGTPTQS
+825 QTQPG
-835 SADSIF
+835 ADSIF

>member
-15 SVKWKQ
+15 SVKWKH
-21 VRIGVAALGCVMLI
+21 VRIPVAVLGGVMLI
-35 TLLGVYAYA
+35 TLLGLYMYA
-44 CTYVYLQP
+44 CSYVYLQP
-52 SLPTSAQMRNVALKV
+52 SLPTSAQMRNVELKV

-80 QIGAQQRTPVR
+80 QIGTQQRTPVR

-96 TVVRDAFLAA
+96 PLVREAFLAA
-106 EDHRFFQESGISLV
+106 EDHRFFQEGGFSFLGLARSALV
-120 SIARAALIDLIAGKK
+120 DAITGRFA
-135 VQGGSTITMQAAR
+135 QGGSTITMQTAR
-148 NVFLTLDKTFR
+148 NVFLTLDKTWR
-159 RKLQESFVT
+159 RKLQESYVVF
-168 YEMDHEFT
+168 EMDHEFT

-212 TVAEAATLAGI
+212 TVPEAAMLAGI

-242 RRYVLQRMLDLGYID
+242 RAYVLQRMLDLGYID
-257 AATAQAADDTPVD
+257 AATAQTAYHTPID

-309 TTIDGRLQDLA
+309 TTVDGRLQVLA
-320 NRAVQLGLLEY
+320 NRAVQLGLIEY
-331 DRQQGYRGPI
+331 DRQQGWRGPI
-341 GRTVLAAGA
+341 GRTVLTGDA
-350 TAAQLEQLVDEYT
+350 TPAQLEQLVDEYT
-363 PIGMLSPAVVVKLGT
+363 PIGMLSPAVVVKLGN

-383 YVRSRGFADIDWSGL
+383 YVRSRGFAEVDWNGL
-398 SWARKSSGEYA
+398 SWARKTQGEDA
-409 QGPAPKTAAD
+409 LGSAPKTAAD
-419 VLARGD
+419 VLSRGD
-425 VVYVVADETGH
+425 VVYVVADKEGH

-448 FVALDPD
+448 FVALDPN

-462 VGGFDYYSNKFN
+462 VGGFDYFSNKFD
-474 RATQALR
+474 RAVQAQRL
-481 QPGSGFKPFYY
+481 PGSGFKPFFY
-492 SAALADGL
+492 SAALEDGF
-500 TPASTFLNAPVVVGG
+500 TPASTLLNAPVVVGG
-515 EGLEA
+515 NGLEA

-559 YVTQYAGR
+559 YVSQYVSR

-586 PVTPLQMATAYSVFA
+586 RATPLQMATAYSVFA

-613 HVEDASGKVVWQA
+613 RVEDASGKIVRQA
-626 APRLACVLCQ
+626 APRLACALCAN
-636 QPASL
+636 PASL
-641 SDLKPEPTPAALLA
+641 SDLKPAPTAAALLA
-655 EADALRG
+655 EGDALRG
-662 GPGPLPPDRL
+662 GAEPLPADRL

-684 MTSML
+684 MTSMM
-689 KDVIRFGT
+689 KDVIKYGT
-697 GVRALSLNRD
+697 AVRALSLNRD

-720 DAWFNGFTPE
+720 DAWFNGYTPQ

-738 YDDDRPLGA
+738 YDDNRPLGA

-754 ALPIWIHFMRYALEG
+754 ALPIWLHFMRYALEG
-769 VPQWER
+769 VPQWQR
-775 PMPSGIV
+775 PMPPGIV
-782 TLRISPQT
+782 TLRVSPQS

-799 DGISEVFM
+799 EGIPEVFM
-807 ANHLPTAM
+807 ANHLPTAA
-815 PGAGTAAPGT
+815 PAASSTAQGNQT
-825 QSSSGTPTQS
+825 QSG
-835 SADSIF
+835 AESIF

>member
-21 VRIGVAALGCVMLI
+21 VRIPIAALGGVMLI
-35 TLLGVYAYA
+35 TLLGLYAYA

-52 SLPTSAQMRNVALKV
+52 SLPTSEQMRHVALKV

-96 TVVRDAFLAA
+96 SIVRDAFLAA
-106 EDHRFFQESGISLV
+106 EDHRFFHESGISLLA
-120 SIARAALIDLIAGKK
+120 IARAAVVDLIAGKK

-168 YEMDHEFT
+168 YQMDHDFT

-186 VIFFGQRSYGV
+186 VIFFGQRSYGI
-197 AAAAQTYFGKSLDQL
+197 AAAAQTYFGKSLNQL
-212 TVAEAATLAGI
+212 TVAQAATLAGM

-242 RRYVLQRMLDLGYID
+242 RSYVLQRMLDLGYID
-257 AATAQAADDTPVD
+257 AATAEAANKAPVG
-270 ASAHAPHVDVN
+270 ASPHAPRIAVN
-281 APYVAEMVRQ
+281 APYVAEMVRE
-291 QMEQWYGPAA
+291 QMDQWYGPAA

-309 TTIDGRLQDLA
+309 TTIDGRLQSLA
-320 NRAVQLGLLEY
+320 NRAVQLGLIQY
-331 DRQQGYRGPI
+331 DRRHGWRGPI
-341 GRTVLAAGA
+341 GRTVLAANV
-350 TAAQLEQLVDEYT
+350 TPAQLGQLVDEYT
-363 PIGMLSPAVVVKLGT
+363 RVGMLSPAVVVKLGT
-378 QDAEV
+378 QNAQV
-383 YVRSRGFADIDWSGL
+383 YVRSHGFADIEWNGL
-398 SWARKSSGEYA
+398 SWARKDLGENA
-409 QGPAPKTAAD
+409 IGPAPKTAAD

-425 VVYVVADETGH
+425 VVYVVADNSGH

-448 FVALDPD
+448 LVALDPN
-455 DGAIAAL
+455 DGSIAAL

-474 RATQALR
+474 RATQAQRL
-481 QPGSGFKPFYY
+481 PGSGFKPIYY
-492 SAALADGL
+492 SAALHKGF
-500 TPASTFLNAPVVVGG
+500 TPATTLLNAPLVVGG

-520 TWRPENDTRSFS
+520 TWRPENDS
-532 GPVRLRVALAHSLN
+532 GAFGGPIRLRVALAHSLN
-546 LVSIRLLRDLGLP
+546 LVSIRLMRDLG
-559 YVTQYAGR
+559 TQYVSHWASR
-567 FGFDPKTLPQ
+567 FGFDPKTMPQ

-601 NGGFKVDPYYID
+601 NGGFKVTPYFID
-613 HVEDASGKVVWQA
+613 RVENASDKIVWQST
-626 APRLACVLCQ
+626 PRIACVLCG

-641 SDLKPEPTPAALLA
+641 SDLKPEPTPAAFLA
-655 EADALRG
+655 EASDLRG
-662 GPGPLPPDRL
+662 GEGPLPPDRL
-672 APQVISPQNDYL
+672 APRVISPQNDYL
-684 MTSML
+684 MNSML

-697 GVRALSLNRD
+697 GVRALALNRS

-712 TGTSNDYR
+712 TGTTNDYR
-720 DAWFNGFTPE
+720 DAWFNGYAPE

-738 YDDDRPLGA
+738 YDDNRSLGY
-747 GDEGAHT
+747 DEEGAHA
-754 ALPIWIHFMRYALEG
+754 ALPIWMHFMRYALEG
-769 VPQWER
+769 VPQWQR
-775 PMPSGIV
+775 PMPPGIV
-782 TLRISPQT
+782 RLRISPRT
-790 GALVSDESP
+790 GALVSDENP

-807 ANHLPTAM
+807 ANHLPTA
-815 PGAGTAAPGT
+815 APGVGGAQGTQT
-825 QSSSGTPTQS
+825 QSG
-835 SADSIF
+835 DSIF

>member
-6 GERKQRESF
+6 GERKQREQF

-21 VRIGVAALGCVMLI
+21 VRFPAAALGSVMLI
-35 TLLGVYAYA
+35 TLFGLYVYA
-44 CTYVYLQP
+44 CCYVYLQP
-52 SLPTSAQMRNVALKV
+52 SLPTPAQMRNVELKV

-96 TVVRDAFLAA
+96 PLVRDAFLAA
-106 EDHRFFQESGISLV
+106 EDHRFFQESGISLL
-120 SIARAALIDLIAGKK
+120 SIARAAIVDLIAGKK

-148 NVFLTLDKTFR
+148 NMFLTLDKTFR
-159 RKLQESFVT
+159 RKLQETFVT

-176 KQEIFQLYLN
+176 KEEIFQLYLN
-186 VIFFGQRSYGV
+186 KIFFGQRSYGV
-197 AAAAQTYFGKSLDQL
+197 AAAAQTYFGKGLDQL

-242 RRYVLQRMLDLGYID
+242 RSYVLQRMLDLRYID
-257 AATAQAADDTPVD
+257 AATAQTANHATVD
-270 ASAHAPHVDVN
+270 ASLHAPHVDVD
-281 APYVAEMVRQ
+281 APYMAEMVRQ
-291 QMEQWYGPAA
+291 QMEKWYGPAA

-309 TTIDGRLQDLA
+309 TTVDGRLQALA
-320 NRAVQLGLLEY
+320 NRAVQLGLIEY
-331 DRQQGYRGPI
+331 DRQQGWRGPI
-341 GRTVLAAGA
+341 GRTVLAASA
-350 TAAQLEQLVDEYT
+350 TSAQLEQLVDEYT
-363 PIGMLSPAVVVKLGT
+363 PLGMLSPAVVVKVGT

-383 YVRSRGFADIDWSGL
+383 YVRSRGFADIDWNGL
-398 SWARKSSGEYA
+398 SWGRKALAEDA
-409 QGPAPKTAAD
+409 LGPNPKTAAD
-419 VLARGD
+419 VVAPGD
-425 VVYVVADETGH
+425 VVYVVADKLGH

-448 FVALDPD
+448 FVALDPNN
-455 DGAIAAL
+455 GAIAAL
-462 VGGFDYYSNKFN
+462 VGGFDYFSNKFD
-474 RATQALR
+474 RAIQAERL
-481 QPGSGFKPFYY
+481 PGSGFKPFFY
-492 SAALADGL
+492 SAALDDGY
-500 TPASTFLNAPVVVGG
+500 TPASTLLNAPVVTGG

-546 LVSIRLLRDLGLP
+546 LVSIRLLRDIGLP
-559 YVTQYAGR
+559 YVSQYVSR

-586 PVTPLQMATAYSVFA
+586 RATPLQMATAYSVFA
-601 NGGFKVDPYYID
+601 NGGFKVEPYYLD
-613 HVEDASGKVVWQA
+613 RVEDSSGKVVWQT
-626 APRLACVLCQ
+626 APRIACALCAN
-636 QPASL
+636 PATL
-641 SDLKPEPTPAALLA
+641 SDLKPAPTAAALLA
-655 EADALRG
+655 EGDALRG
-662 GPGPLPPDRL
+662 GVGPLPPDRL

-684 MTSML
+684 MTSMMR
-689 KDVIRFGT
+689 DVIRYGT
-697 GVRALSLNRD
+697 AVKALSLNRD

-720 DAWFNGFTPE
+720 DAWFNGYTPQ

-754 ALPIWIHFMRYALEG
+754 ALPIWIHFMRYALQG
-769 VPQWER
+769 VPQWQR
-775 PMPSGIV
+775 PTPTGIV
-782 TLRISPQT
+782 TLRVSAQT
-790 GALVSDESP
+790 GALVSDENP
-799 DGISEVFM
+799 DGIAEVFM
-807 ANHLPTAM
+807 ANHLPTAA
-815 PGAGTAAPGT
+815 PGASPATPGT
-825 QSSSGTPTQS
+825 QTQS